1 MLTMSEAERIAMGT
15 VGDARPATWIVADD
29 EVQQRDAAAA
39 AEAVGARIA
48 QRLTLTDASE
58 RLLDRPYGSLVLA
71 ELGDEAHA
79 DEDALLDLLND
90 QAENVSLAAVVS
102 FPLAALDRVA
112 ARIAAP
118 YATLLCQPRR
128 SDRVAAIELARV
140 APPLHFAEADT
151 ATEAMQLQRLA
162 DEVGRIART
171 LAGLAEFGGEPQSE
185 AVSDG
190 LIGYRAEPANA
201 RPALSGGNSAVV
213 RAEDIR
219 AIIRLRRQRDR
230 LFTGDMF
237 ADPAW
242 DMMLDLMA
250 ARIERMRVAVSSL
263 CIAAAVPATTALRWI
278 KTLTDTGVFIRVA
291 DPTDRRR
298 IFIELSDNAAKS
310 VLQVLGDAKRTG
322 VGLV

>member
-1 MLTMSEAERIAMGT
+1 MLDLSEAERMGLAT
-15 VGDARPATWIVADD
+15 IGDARSPTWIVADD
-29 EVQQRDAAAA
+29 LARQGDAVAA
-39 AEAVGARIA
+39 AEAAGVRVAR
-48 QRLTLTDASE
+48 QLTLADAAE
-58 RLLDRPYGSLVLA
+58 CLDDRPYGSLLIA
-71 ELGDEAHA
+71 ELGDEPDA
-79 DEDALLDLLND
+79 DEDHLLDLID
-90 QAENVSLAAVVS
+90 RQAEDASLAAVIA
-102 FPLAALDRVA
+102 FPLGALDRVA

-151 ATEAMQLQRLA
+151 ATEAMRLQRLA

-171 LAGLAEFGGEPQSE
+171 LAGLAEFGGEPQVE

-190 LIGYRAEPANA
+190 LIGYRAEPLAQI
-201 RPALSGGNSAVV
+201 RPASAAVV

-219 AIIRLRRQRDR
+219 AMIRLRRQRDR
-230 LFTGDMF
+230 LFAGDMF

-298 IFIELSDNAAKS
+298 IFIELSDPAAKS
-310 VLQVLGDAKRTG
+310 VLHILGEARRTG
-322 VGLV
+322 VSII

>member
-1 MLTMSEAERIAMGT
+1 MVDLSEAERLALSSI
-15 VGDARPATWIVADD
+15 GDARPATWIVADD
-29 EVQQRDAAAA
+29 LMRQGDATAA
-39 AEAVGARIA
+39 AEAAGARVA
-48 QRLTLTDASE
+48 RRLTLGDAAGQ
-58 RLLDRPYGSLVLA
+58 LVDRPYGSLLLA
-71 ELGDEAHA
+71 EVGDDPDAC
-79 DEDALLDLLND
+79 EDALLDLID
-90 QAENVSLAAVVS
+90 QQAADPSLPAVVS

-112 ARIAAP
+112 ARVGAP

-128 SDRVAAIELARV
+128 SERVAAIELARV

-151 ATEAMQLQRLA
+151 TTEAMRLQRLA

-171 LAGLAEFGGEPQSE
+171 LAGLAEFGGEPQVE

-190 LIGYRAEPANA
+190 LIGYRAETAIHA
-201 RPALSGGNSAVV
+201 RPAVAAVV

-278 KTLTDTGVFIRVA
+278 KTLTDTGVFVRVA

-298 IFIELSDNAAKS
+298 IFIELSDAAAKS

-322 VGLV
+322 ASLV